1 VREPDPE
8 IVDRARSGDLI
19 AFASL
24 IRDAQADV
32 WRFAYHLTRNRA
44 MADDVTQEAFLRA
57 FRSIRAYRGQ
67 SKFSSWILRIARNC
81 AIDAYRR
88 TQREAPMPAEA
99 TERAVASQTGASDER
114 LRIEAAIRQ
123 LPLDLREPFVVI
135 EVLGFTYLEAS
146 TVLGVKVGT
155 VKSRMFRA
163 RAALVRALTEGDQ
176 AREM

>member
-1 VREPDPE
+1 LREPEPE
-8 IVDRARSGDLI
+8 IVDRARSGDLV

-44 MADDVTQEAFLRA
+44 VADDVTQEAFLRA
-57 FRSIRAYRGQ
+57 FRSIQSYRGQ
-67 SKFSSWILRIARNC
+67 AKFSSWLLRIARNC

-88 TQREAPMPAEA
+88 TRHEAPMPAE
-99 TERAVASQTGASDER
+99 EGDRAVPSQTAASDDR

-123 LPLDLREPFVVI
+123 LPLDLREPFIVI
-135 EVLGFTYLEAS
+135 EVLGFTYQEAS

-163 RAALVRALTEGDQ
+163 RAALVRALSEGEQ
-176 AREM
+176 ALEM